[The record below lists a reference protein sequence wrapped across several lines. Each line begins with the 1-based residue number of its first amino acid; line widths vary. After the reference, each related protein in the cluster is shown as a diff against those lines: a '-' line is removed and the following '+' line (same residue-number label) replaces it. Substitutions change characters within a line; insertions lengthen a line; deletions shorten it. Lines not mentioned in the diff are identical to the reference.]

1 MKNTSTVEIKEVT
14 DVTTFD
20 PSRLY
25 QSTPFTQAFFYGE
38 WQKSIGR
45 KVWRFLILK
54 DSVVVGTFQVIK
66 YSLVFDKNYLYI
78 PYGPVL
84 NCEPDTSLLNAVK
97 ISLKNLS
104 RQENAVFA
112 RTDFTLTEQSLTEQ
126 VFSDE
131 LFAKTF
137 TRAPKQ
143 TYHSAQFQP
152 RLELYIDLK
161 KSLEDLHNDFH
172 KNTRYSIR
180 VAEKN
185 NVSTQIIEKN
195 LTEHFDTFYSILNE
209 TSGRDGFS
217 LHSKEYY
224 KNIFNQCDKDSNA
237 ILVLSSF
244 KEKVLSANLII
255 LYGDTAMFIFGG
267 TKSER
272 RDVMPAYVAMW
283 HAIQFLKEKG
293 YLWYN
298 LGGVIGEKD
307 LHKSWQGLSAF
318 KKRFG
323 GTIIQ
328 HADFYDVVAKPFWYF
343 IYNLYKKFR

>member
-1 MKNTSTVEIKEVT
+1 MENAPTIEIKEAIEA
-14 DVTTFD
+14 TTFD
-20 PSRLY
+20 PSKFY
-25 QSTPFTQAFFYGE
+25 SSTPFTQAFFYGE

-45 KVWRFLILK
+45 KVWRFLILR
-54 DSVVVGTFQVIK
+54 DHEVVGTFQVIK
-66 YSLVFDKNYLYI
+66 YSLIFDKNYLYI

-84 NCEPDTSLLNAVK
+84 NCKPDTSLLEAVK
-97 ISLKNLS
+97 IFLKNLS
-104 RQENAVFA
+104 RKENAVFT
-112 RTDFTLTEQSLTEQ
+112 RTDFTVAENA
-126 VFSDE
+126 FSDE
-131 LFAKTF
+131 LFKKIF
-137 TRAPKQ
+137 TSAPRY

-161 KSLEDLHNDFH
+161 KSLEDIYNNFH

-185 NVSTQIIEKN
+185 NVSIQIIERN
-195 LTEHFDTFYSILNE
+195 FTEHFDTFYSILKE
-209 TSGRDGFS
+209 TAGRDVFG

-224 KNIFNQCDKDSNA
+224 ENIFKQCDIDLNA

-244 KEKVLSANLII
+244 EEKVLSVNLII

-272 RDVMPAYVAMW
+272 RDVMPAYTAMW
-283 HAIQFLKEKG
+283 SAIQFLKERG
-293 YLWYN
+293 YNWYN

-323 GTIIQ
+323 GTIVQ
-328 HADFYDVVAKPFWYF
+328 HADFYDIVASPFWYF